1 MRELQENVPAVDW
14 KLSTEIR
21 EEIDVVCGE
30 EGVPTHVDTD
40 QAIYNGEISIRSLMH
55 LSLTFN
61 HRAIDGVPASQF
73 LQAVTRELEKSS

>member
-1 MRELQENVPAVDW
+1 MNELQENVPAVDW

-21 EEIDVVCGE
+21 EEIDVVCGK

-61 HRAIDGVPASQF
+61 HRAIDGVPVSQF
-73 LQAVTRELEKSS
+73 LQAVTRELKKSS